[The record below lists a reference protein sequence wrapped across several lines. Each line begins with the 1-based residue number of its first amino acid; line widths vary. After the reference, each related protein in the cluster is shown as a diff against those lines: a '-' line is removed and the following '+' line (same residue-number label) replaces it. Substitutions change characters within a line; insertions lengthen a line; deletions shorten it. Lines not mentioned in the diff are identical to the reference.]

1 MLSTTTYPFSEA
13 LNSFCDVLQK
23 RCFLMTTKK
32 CLEAKSSV
40 GPTLFKLKSKP
51 ILTSLPKDRGSLV
64 NFKRTFNTTPPPSK
78 LENLPEFH
86 SGTRNGALFVGE
98 GFYPLFSLGLLTI
111 CAWIPMRYW
120 LLMSGGQMYPNC

>member
-1 MLSTTTYPFSEA
+1 MLSATAYPVSEA
-13 LNSFCDVLQK
+13 LNSCVTSC
-23 RCFLMTTKK
+23 RNVAFLATTKK

-64 NFKRTFNTTPPPSK
+64 NLKRAFNATPPPSK

-86 SGTRNGALFVGE
+86 SGTRNGAVFVGE
-98 GFYPLFSLGLLTI
+98 GFYPLFSLGLLTV
-111 CAWIPMRYW
+111 CAWIPMRY
-120 LLMSGGQMYPNC
+120 

>member
-1 MLSTTTYPFSEA
+1 M
-13 LNSFCDVLQK
+13 CDVLQK
-23 RCFLMTTKK
+23 RCFLVTTKK

-64 NFKRTFNTTPPPSK
+64 NLKRAFNTIPPPSK

-86 SGTRNGALFVGE
+86 SVTRNGALFVGE

-111 CAWIPMRYW
+111 CAWIPMRY
-120 LLMSGGQMYPNC
+120 

>member
-1 MLSTTTYPFSEA
+1 MVLFDIPSFSSAECNN
-13 LNSFCDVLQK
+13 LLCLGGTGLLCDVLQK
-23 RCFLMTTKK
+23 RCFLVTMKK

-64 NFKRTFNTTPPPSK
+64 KLKRALNTTPPPSK

-86 SGTRNGALFVGE
+86 SETGNGALFVGE

-111 CAWIPMRYW
+111 CAWIPMRY
-120 LLMSGGQMYPNC
+120 